1 MKTVSDLL
9 DEAKKRTILV
19 LIWVIGLAYA
29 MSLTSHSVWVNIP
42 VALLI
47 IAILRCLTGEIVVRW
62 RSSRPFT
69 CAIPPSI
76 SRKRG
81 RGRQA
86 PTKYPSTNQTLLEFW
101 RRGVEAPEVEAALSD
116 LTKSVVSEWVTNLW
130 FSSISSDQEFPD
142 ELMALINGVL
152 GEVAQRAKRVNLIT
166 LLTQDIV
173 DLVASHLELF
183 RRTQARVGADI
194 LGILSTEERD
204 ENLKQALAATGEL
217 HPALVSAE
225 SESKVLQKLMGG
237 VVALV
242 LKPSDGHC
250 RVLRSLARELLACA
264 VMRPVMNIASP
275 AFINMQIENAA
286 ISSQNAPPPKVEV
299 SATKPA
305 KRAPDPPLFKEPSEP
320 GLEMV
325 EVTPSKGQHG
335 QGESLTRGAS
345 TDLGGKHEAKSP
357 GGSPLDKKDG
367 HSGSQKENWAQVLEV
382 VNQRKTQ
389 ALAPEHLD
397 NLWTKGRNY
406 KKRELNKAAVKPKET
421 NITKEQPVSHPLAV
435 EPPVPQ
441 VKPKKPDG
449 KTTELVE
456 LRPVS
461 QQNAGVSLAGTEQV
475 ERNASK
481 IHGPEQEVVPI
492 RKSRSSG
499 GLLDGW
505 QDLEQ
510 QHRQEGIPSML
521 KAGETTGYDPSYGM
535 KCAARRV
542 GGKRTFM
549 ESAQSENLSLATQL
563 SWTNQLQ
570 VDVVGAHFEKSGS
583 KTFAVYSIFVTD
595 GPDGQNR
602 TWEVQRRFRNFEQ
615 LHRSLKDKPYY
626 CLSLPAK
633 RFLASNLDNSFI
645 RQRCALLDKY
655 LKDLLSIPSVAE
667 LHEVWDF
674 LSANS
679 QTYGFGES
687 PSMFKTLT
695 SNVDDAVDDMFR
707 QFRNMSENNQDKL
720 KTASSDVRQRS
731 VFYNSAFANN
741 NPNTNHL
748 QILTLPISNGV
759 NSRPMVTTAEKK
771 AAGQQMIWEEDHF
784 DPAHYDLPQNVGHFA
799 WRSEYDLQPS
809 GQAAGSPFGSE
820 SGVLEAHRDA
830 RNNFDGNKLYDGKE
844 RSLSEGHSP
853 VGSLAGSDMAEDDN
867 LAIPPDWGPPK
878 VSVPLLNLVD
888 GIFELQG
895 RGWIRRQVFW
905 MAKQILTLGMGDAID
920 DFLLGKIQWLRKEEV
935 VASGIRWLHR
945 ILWPDGVFLTKH
957 PSRQQANNSN
967 APNGQA
973 ESFEQRLEAARRAG
987 VVREIILDRAPAGLV
1002 SLIGSKQ
1009 YKRCATDIYFFLQS
1023 GVCIKQLAFSLLEM
1037 LLVSAFPELHD
1048 LVLEVHAM

>member
-1 MKTVSDLL
+1 MKTVRDLL

-19 LIWVIGLAYA
+19 LIWVVGLAYA
-29 MSLTSHSVWVNIP
+29 MSLTSHSFWVNIP

-47 IAILRCLTGEIVVRW
+47 IAVLRCLSGEIVVRW
-62 RSSRPFT
+62 RSSRPFAT
-69 CAIPPSI
+69 AIPPSI

-86 PTKYPSTNQTLLEFW
+86 PTKFPSANHTLLEFW

-194 LGILSTEERD
+194 LGILSSEERD
-204 ENLKQALAATGEL
+204 ENLKSALAATGEL

-250 RVLRSLARELLACA
+250 RVLRSLAREMLACA

-286 ISSQNAPPPKVEV
+286 ISSQNAPLPKVEANA
-299 SATKPA
+299 SKPA
-305 KRAPDPPLFKEPSEP
+305 KRAPDPPLYKEPSEP

-325 EVTPSKGQHG
+325 EVTPSKGQHV
-335 QGESLTRGAS
+335 QSESLTRGAS
-345 TDLGGKHEAKSP
+345 TDLGGKNEAKSP
-357 GGSPLDKKDG
+357 GGTPLDKKDG
-367 HSGSQKENWAQVLEV
+367 YSGSQRENWAQVLEV

-461 QQNAGVSLAGTEQV
+461 QQSAGVSLAGTEQV
-475 ERNASK
+475 ESNPSRA
-481 IHGPEQEVVPI
+481 HGFEQEVVPM

-510 QHRQEGIPSML
+510 QHHQEGIPSML
-521 KAGETTGYDPSYGM
+521 KAGDATGYDPRR
-535 KCAARRV
+535 KCAVRRV
-542 GGKRTFM
+542 GGKLTFM
-549 ESAQSENLSLATQL
+549 ESAQPENLPLATQT
-563 SWTNQLQ
+563 SWTSQLQ
-570 VDVVGAHFEKSGS
+570 VDVVGAHFEKSAAN

-595 GPDGQNR
+595 GPDGHNR

-626 CLSLPAK
+626 SLSLPSK
-633 RFLASNLDNSFI
+633 RFLSSNLDNSLI
-645 RQRCALLDKY
+645 RERCALLDQY
-655 LKDLLSIPSVAE
+655 LKDLLSIPSLAE

-687 PSMFKTLT
+687 QSMFKTLT

-707 QFRNMSENNQDKL
+707 QFRNMSENNQEKL
-720 KTASSDVRQRS
+720 KTAPPDLRQRAG
-731 VFYNSAFANN
+731 FYNTQIANN
-741 NPNTNHL
+741 NPNISHL
-748 QILTLPISNGV
+748 PILTLPVSNGV
-759 NSRPMVTTAEKK
+759 SSRPMGIAADKK
-771 AAGQQMIWEEDHF
+771 AASQQMYWED
-784 DPAHYDLPQNVGHFA
+784 DSLYPAHYDLPQNVGNLA

-809 GQAAGSPFGSE
+809 GQAAGSPLGSE
-820 SGVLEAHRDA
+820 SGGLEAHRDA
-830 RNNFDGNKLYDGKE
+830 RSNFDVNKLYDGKE
-844 RSLSEGHSP
+844 RALSEGHSP

-957 PSRQQANNSN
+957 PSRQQANNHN
-967 APNGQA
+967 GTNGQA
-973 ESFEQRLEAARRAG
+973 ESFEHRLEAARRAG